1 MQYTQKD
8 FLAEM
13 THYYGKSTRQQ
24 QLASTVKPT
33 FLSCTS
39 EEPMIGEKQKYLL
52 RLNEICRVEKDT
64 PYKVHK
70 GYPSPRSLYPI
81 KLFMALGEE
90 HLLSIQAIY
99 GRYEYYHDPEVS
111 LKKGDLLLLYTDIYP
126 EYYQYIKKTLLIL
139 ETGHLLYNIFQVASL
154 LGLRYAL
161 RTEKERVILEW
172 QKESL
177 DQATN
182 VPMIEAFLQRC
193 QVRNSGPYRH
203 LITVTQAPVMGNIT
217 DFDQLL
223 EQALTELSDHFAF
236 PLHPGRIRV
245 ITLFN
250 DGGGNFYS
258 SHPDLQDI
266 EYQQLNTIY
275 PHINFYGVR
284 FFTVFL
290 LANEVFTSDQAA
302 LYLLSLGYLAQAIS
316 IKYANRQHYCR
327 PIKSYHLDRI
337 ETFLGIDSGAYTAF
351 YCLVSGPFSAESG
364 ED

>member
-24 QLASTVKPT
+24 QLPHTVKPT
-33 FLSCTS
+33 LLSHTL

-81 KLFMALGEE
+81 KLFIALGEGRI
-90 HLLSIQAIY
+90 LSNHAIC
-99 GRYEYYHDPEVS
+99 GGYEYYHYPEAP

-139 ETGHLLYNIFQVASL
+139 ETGHFLYNIFQVASL
-154 LGLRYAL
+154 LDLRYVL
-161 RTEKERVILEW
+161 RTEKERVILEL
-172 QKESL
+172 QNESL
-177 DQATN
+177 DQVMN
-182 VPMIEAFLQRC
+182 VPLIEAFLQRC
-193 QVRNSGPYRH
+193 KIRNSGPYRH
-203 LITVTQAPVMGNIT
+203 LITVTKSPIMENIT
-217 DFDQLL
+217 EFDQLL
-223 EQALTELSDHFAF
+223 EQKLSELSDHFAF
-236 PLHPGRIRV
+236 PLHPCQIRV

-258 SHPDLQDI
+258 SHSDLQDI
-266 EYQQLNTIY
+266 EYQRLNMIY

-290 LANEVFTSDQAA
+290 LANEVFTSDQAV
-302 LYLLSLGYLAQAIS
+302 LYLLSLGYLAQAVS
-316 IKYANRQHYCR
+316 IKYANREHYCR

-337 ETFLGIDSGAYTAF
+337 ETLMGVDSEAYTVF
-351 YCLVSGPFSAESG
+351 YCLISGPFSAESG
-364 ED
+364 EE